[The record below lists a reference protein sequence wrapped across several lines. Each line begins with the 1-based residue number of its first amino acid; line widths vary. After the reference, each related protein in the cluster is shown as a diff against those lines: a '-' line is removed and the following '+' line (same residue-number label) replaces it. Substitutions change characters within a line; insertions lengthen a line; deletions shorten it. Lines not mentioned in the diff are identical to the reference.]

1 MPWSERQQAMLQAI
15 GLQVWGPP
23 ASDRAV
29 PVPGPS
35 VAAPAEPARTTQSDG
50 AVSAELAGSQ
60 TAGAALSAL
69 DWPSL
74 GAAVAACR
82 ACALCEGRRTTVF
95 GAGHPRA
102 HWMIVGEAPGE
113 QEDLCGEPF
122 VGPAGQ
128 LLDQMLAALGLGRA
142 EGPAA
147 TQVFITNTLKCRPP
161 ANRNPSPEE
170 LAQCQPFLERQI
182 ALVQPRII
190 LAMGRFAALALLGG
204 DAPLGRLRGQVHSAH
219 SLPVV
224 VTYHPAYLLRQPVE
238 KAKAWEDLCL
248 AASVIEAEAAQP
260 A

>member
-23 ASDRAV
+23 ASDSAM
-29 PVPGPS
+29 PMQGPS
-35 VAAPAEPARTTQSDG
+35 VSALPEPARPTQPDSAAAAEPADI
-50 AVSAELAGSQ
+50 Q

-74 GAAVAACR
+74 GAAVAGCR
-82 ACALCEGRRTTVF
+82 ACALCEGRRNTVF
-95 GAGHPRA
+95 GSGHPRA

-113 QEDLCGEPF
+113 QEDQCGEPF

-170 LAQCQPFLERQI
+170 LALCQPFLERQI

-204 DAPLGRLRGQVHSAH
+204 DAPLGRLRGQVHSGQGR
-219 SLPVV
+219 PVV
-224 VTYHPAYLLRQPVE
+224 VSYHPAYLLRQPAE
-238 KAKAWEDLCL
+238 KGKAWEDLCL
-248 AASVIEAEAAQP
+248 AASVIDAEAAP
-260 A
+260 PT